1 MFTCAKST
9 FPFQSESGQRV
20 EALEIFLKLTYAS
33 KQPGEGAQLSR
44 MVVLFLKYTR
54 HVKCNVA
61 SK

>member
-44 MVVLFLKYTR
+44 MVVLFLKYT
-54 HVKCNVA
+54 
-61 SK
+61 